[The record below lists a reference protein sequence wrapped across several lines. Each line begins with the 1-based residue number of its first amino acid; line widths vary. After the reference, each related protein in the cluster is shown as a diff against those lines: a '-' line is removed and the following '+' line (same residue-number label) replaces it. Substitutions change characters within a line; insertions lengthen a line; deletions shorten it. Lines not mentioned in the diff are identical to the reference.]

1 MISGIDVSAGNK
13 SCYKAL
19 TSCQSIDNVPTLLIF
34 PKKAGPTPVKKW
46 NWIYASLW
54 KLRMLGFSARIIPV
68 FLFLFPGLNYFIV
81 QEMEGGYGV
90 SPVGEGAKWGYDL
103 KMGGPTLRSPSV
115 GISQIHQQFQK

>member
-1 MISGIDVSAGNK
+1 MIAGTDVSVGNK

-68 FLFLFPGLNYFIV
+68 LFPGLNYFIM
-81 QEMEGGYGV
+81 QEMQGGYGV
-90 SPVGEGAKWGYDL
+90 SPVGEGAKWGHGL
-103 KMGGPTLRSPSV
+103 KLGGPTLRSPYV
-115 GISQIHQQFQK
+115 GIPQIH